1 MNPVLGVL
9 VTSAP
14 PTPTG
19 TAHADMLRLELS
31 DPSPEVP
38 DDQIATR
45 SGPRHRAPDQ
55 PVTIATDEPDDP
67 LACQDRALPG
77 SAGEHLLQAAYGT
90 AARADRFYAD
100 QVLDHL
106 NPRMTEFLGRMEMA
120 FVATAAANGE
130 CDCSLRTGPPGF
142 IEVLDDRTLAY
153 PEYRGNGVL
162 ASLGNMLHNPHIGIF
177 LVDFTRDLIGLH
189 VNGDARIVT
198 PDQMAEL
205 DLDLP
210 EPENNGR
217 RPVQWVVVRVTE
229 AYVHCSK
236 RIPYLVPQPRVG
248 GGDARRYRGT
258 DYFGVTARRRAS
270 SAATDPP
277 VTGPVPDRTIASS
290 RR

>member
-19 TAHADMLRLELS
+19 TAQADMLRLELS

-38 DDQIATR
+38 YSQFATR
-45 SGPRHRAPDQ
+45 AGPRHRAPDQ

-106 NPRMTEFLGRMEMA
+106 NPRMTEFVGRMEMA
-120 FVATAAANGE
+120 FVATADANGE

-162 ASLGNMLHNPHIGIF
+162 SSLGNISENPRIGVL
-177 LVDFTRDLIGLH
+177 LVDFVTDLIGLH
-189 VNGDARIVT
+189 VNGDASIVEDAVLRGEHSWLPVDAERGRV
-198 PDQMAEL
+198 PD
-205 DLDLP
+205 
-210 EPENNGR
+210 R
-217 RPVQWVVVRVTE
+217 WVLVHVVE
-229 AYVHCSK
+229 AYIHCRK
-236 RIPYLVPQPRVG
+236 HIPRLVPVDR
-248 GGDARRYRGT
+248 ARRWGT
-258 DYFGVTARRRAS
+258 DDPLPKGGDYFGAKATKHVGVTA
-270 SAATDPP
+270 
-277 VTGPVPDRTIASS
+277 
-290 RR
+290 